1 MDELLALSTA
11 LLLAHLL
18 TDFMFQ
24 PRRMVEVKLA
34 RNLRCGWLYLHAAAA
49 GLLAW
54 SLSGLLAGQWTAHE
68 LLWVTALTHLLIDAG
83 KIALQKHS
91 KPERETALFFG
102 DQLLHLLVIAGLV
115 AWVAGLAAIQN
126 LWTELPL
133 QDAAVLL
140 LAVVFLLQPCSI
152 IMQKLL
158 ALFPSVLSNEPAEPG
173 KLPDELP
180 LAGQW
185 IGYAERLLILI
196 FVLIGQFTAIGFLVA
211 AKSILRFGS
220 EQKQGPK
227 SEYVLLGTLFSFTIA
242 LLTALATRAL
252 LG

>member
-1 MDELLALSTA
+1 MDELLTLSTA

-18 TDFMFQ
+18 TDFVFQ
-24 PRRMVEVKLA
+24 PRRMVEAKLA
-34 RNLRCGWLYLHAAAA
+34 RNLRSGWLYLHATAA

-83 KIALQKHS
+83 KIALQKRS

-102 DQLLHLLVIAGLV
+102 DQLLHLLVIAGLI

-133 QDAAVLL
+133 HDTAVLL

-158 ALFPSVLSNEPAEPG
+158 ALFPSIFNGEPG

-227 SEYVLLGTLFSFTIA
+227 SEYVILGTLFSLTIA

-252 LG
+252 LV